1 MSIAVGAGNTGW
13 SRYGLKSGA
22 GTSGAQVSFSRSAY
36 QVRTDSQARAAQRMK
51 EQMQKAS
58 EARKKQ
64 QQKKKKIN
72 YNFKQISTRILQAK
86 TSSNARRVLHSAK
99 QKVVELRR
107 KVKTSLLDNQEL
119 LNAIQH
125 AEAMAR
131 VAKKKLKHLEEE
143 ENVKLRGGP
152 CEADAEEKMEESAEA
167 DRYAE
172 MAESEEADAQAFDME
187 DLQELMEL
195 YQELMEEALQDMERM
210 SDLEDL
216 MLESPGVEMDPEDLE
231 QMKKKHRS
239 KELRE
244 IMEADMKYLKAMFD
258 KLAKEQQS
266 SAVGVGS
273 GGGGE
278 AGRGFA
284 VCDTR
289 GVALQLGGV
298 DIPVEAGMVSAVELV
313 EGGMVDASA

>member
-1 MSIAVGAGNTGW
+1 MSMAIGAGNPGW
-13 SRYGLKSGA
+13 NRYGLKSGV
-22 GTSGAQVSFSRSAY
+22 GTSGTQISFSRSAY
-36 QVRTDSQARAAQRMK
+36 QVRSDSQARAAQRMK
-51 EQMQKAS
+51 EQMQKAN

-64 QQKKKKIN
+64 QQKKKKVN
-72 YNFKQISTRILQAK
+72 YNFKQISRRIIQAK
-86 TSSNARRVLHSAK
+86 TSSNARRVLQSAK

-152 CEADAEEKMEESAEA
+152 CEADAAEKTEEAAEA
-167 DRYAE
+167 DQYAE

-216 MLESPGVEMDPEDLE
+216 MLETPGVEMDPEDLE

-258 KLAKEQQS
+258 KLAKDQQS
-266 SAVGVGS
+266 GAVGIGS
-273 GGGGE
+273 GGGDG
-278 AGRGFA
+278 GRGFA
-284 VCDTR
+284 VCDTG
-289 GVALQLGGV
+289 GVALELGGV
-298 DIPVEAGMVSAVELV
+298 DIPIEAGMVSAVELV

>member
-1 MSIAVGAGNTGW
+1 MGIAVGAGNSGW
-13 SRYGLKSGA
+13 SRYGLKSAG
-22 GTSGAQVSFSRSAY
+22 GTSGAQVSFGRSAY
-36 QVRTDSQARAAQRMK
+36 QVRADSQARAAQRMK

-58 EARKKQ
+58 EARKKLQ
-64 QQKKKKIN
+64 KTKKKLN
-72 YNFKQISTRILQAK
+72 YNFKQISRRIMQAK
-86 TSSNARRVLHSAK
+86 TSGNARRVLNSAK

-107 KVKTSLLDNQEL
+107 KVKTSLSDDQEL

-152 CEADAEEKMEESAEA
+152 CEADAEEKTERSAEE

-172 MAESEEADAQAFDME
+172 MTDSGNAPTFDLE
-187 DLQELMEL
+187 DLQELMEI
-195 YQELMEEALQDMERM
+195 YQDLMEETLKDMESM
-210 SDLEDL
+210 SDMEDL
-216 MLESPGVEMDPEDLE
+216 LLESPGIEMDPEDLE

-244 IMEADMKYLKAMFD
+244 IMEADMKYLKALFD

-266 SAVGVGS
+266 
-273 GGGGE
+273 GGGGIGGSGSDG
-278 AGRGFA
+278 GRGFA

-289 GVALQLGGV
+289 GVALELGGV
-298 DIPVEAGMVSAVELV
+298 DIPIETEMVSAAELV
-313 EGGMVDASA
+313 EGGMVDALA